1 MKGMLQED
9 YKNSRTKNGFFYILW
24 LQGYCLPSFFSFFNI
39 SEKSYSYTLKSHL
52 LDQLNRNML

>member
-1 MKGMLQED
+1 MKGILQED
-9 YKNSRTKNGFFYILW
+9 YQNSRTKNGFFYILW
-24 LQGYCLPSFFSFFNI
+24 LQGYCLPSFFFFFNI